1 MYATTL
7 VYLIIGLLGASS
19 AALVVFAILDSRAET
34 VEAPQATPA
43 PAFWSQLLGYRQRRR
58 AAPQRA
64 ARQLNPAASQ
74 AKLA

>member
-19 AALVVFAILDSRAET
+19 AALVIFAILDARPEGT
-34 VEAPQATPA
+34 EAPQAAPA

-64 ARQLNPAASQ
+64 ARQLNATASQ

>member
-1 MYATTL
+1 MYATAL

-19 AALVVFAILDSRAET
+19 AALVIFAILDARP
-34 VEAPQATPA
+34 EATEVPQAAPA

-58 AAPQRA
+58 AASQRA
-64 ARQLNPAASQ
+64 ARQLNATASQ

>member
-1 MYATTL
+1 MYASTL

-19 AALVVFAILDSRAET
+19 AALVVFAVLDAREEKA
-34 VEAPQATPA
+34 EAPQATPA
-43 PAFWSQLLGYRQRRR
+43 PAFWTQLLGYRQRRR

-64 ARQLNPAASQ
+64 ARQLNTTSSQ